1 MRILVFNWR
10 DITHPAHGGAEV
22 YTHEVLRRLATR
34 GHEVTL
40 FSAQSASQLPSEVID
55 GIDHVRAGGRFG
67 VYRAA
72 RHWYSQVGS
81 RQGHDVVIDQI
92 NTRPFNCQ
100 AWVKDTPVVGFAH
113 QIAKEIWF
121 TEFPLPAA
129 LVGRFVLEPHWL
141 RQLRHLPTLTVSNS
155 SRQSLL
161 DAGLQR
167 VVVVP
172 EGVDAPNTST
182 TAGPETKEQ
191 EPTAIFVGRLAAN
204 KRPDHAVEAVLL
216 ARRVIPDLQIWVVG
230 DGPLASRLRGL
241 DGVTL
246 FGRVSHQEKQSLMA
260 RAHVLVATSVREGWG
275 LVVDEAAAVG
285 TPAIG
290 YDVAG
295 LRDSIGA
302 SGGWLVEARPEALAQ
317 QLVEVLPSLV
327 GAEAQSIQGGAVS
340 WDDVAD
346 EFLQSLTQMVAVS

>member
-22 YTHEVLRRLATR
+22 YTHEVLRRLVTD
-34 GHEVTL
+34 GHVVTL
-40 FSAQSASQLPSEVID
+40 FSARSAGQSQSESID
-55 GIDHVRAGGRFG
+55 GINHVRAGSRFG

-72 RHWYSQVGS
+72 RNWYAQVGS
-81 RQGHDVVIDQI
+81 GQEHDVVIDQI

-100 AWVKDTPVVGFAH
+100 AWVQDTPVVGFAH
-113 QIAKEIWF
+113 QIAKEVWF
-121 TEFPLPAA
+121 AEFPLPAA
-129 LVGRFVLEPHWL
+129 LLGRYVLEPRWL

-172 EGVDAPNTST
+172 EGVDVPKAQPM
-182 TAGPETKEQ
+182 TKAQ
-191 EPTAIFVGRLAAN
+191 SPTAIFVGRLAAN

-216 ARRVIPDLQIWVVG
+216 ARRVIPNLQIWVVG
-230 DGPLASRLRGL
+230 DGPLASRLSGL

-260 RAHVLVATSVREGWG
+260 KAHVLVATSVREGWG

-302 SGGWLVEARPEALAQ
+302 SGGWLVEARPEAMAQ
-317 QLVEVLPSLV
+317 QLVEVMPSLV
-327 GAEAQSIQGGAVS
+327 GAKAQSIKGGAVS

-346 EFLQSLTQMVAVS
+346 EFLASLTQMVAIA